1 VLPYPPRA
9 GNEYRIDRMLNWLS
23 ANGWDVLL
31 LVCPPPNKNF
41 TPPQLAEAATRYPNL
56 IVCQRDGM
64 LRHHLADGGAMLERL
79 CGRRPRAFGSTLREV
94 EDRRPGARTLLDTMR
109 AICPDVLIELLL
121 HLEAEFNPA
130 ALLAEY
136 VFMTRPFAL
145 LRPGLFKVVDTHDVF
160 STRQSKVAHYR
171 IEQDVLAIAADLEAE
186 LLNRADLLIAIQPTE
201 ADDLRQ
207 LAQQRS
213 VITVGVDFPVVERT
227 AARSNRPV
235 VLMVASANPINA
247 KGLNDFIRLAWPLVL
262 KAVPQAEFHVVG
274 AVGATVDPLLP
285 GVVVHG
291 EIENLDG
298 VYAGARVVIN
308 PAVAGTGLK
317 IKTLEALGH
326 LRPIVLW
333 PSGVDGLGP
342 DLCALCR
349 VATDWFDFTRHVI
362 DLVGSD
368 DGADMLMSH
377 RPELARQLAPN
388 TVYAPLTTALDA
400 ALTSR

>member
-1 VLPYPPRA
+1 
-9 GNEYRIDRMLNWLS
+9 
-23 ANGWDVLL
+23 
-31 LVCPPPNKNF
+31 
-41 TPPQLAEAATRYPNL
+41 
-56 IVCQRDGM
+56 
-64 LRHHLADGGAMLERL
+64 
-79 CGRRPRAFGSTLREV
+79 
-94 EDRRPGARTLLDTMR
+94 
-109 AICPDVLIELLL
+109 
-121 HLEAEFNPA
+121 
-130 ALLAEY
+130 
-136 VFMTRPFAL
+136 
-145 LRPGLFKVVDTHDVF
+145 LFKVVDTHDVF

-377 RPELARQLAPN
+377 RPELARQLAPK

-400 ALTSR
+400 ALTS